1 MLKIITLLLITVIS
15 LFLISCGSDSTSPIV
30 PNPVVNDTI
39 YTLPILEAAVNG
51 GLTGSNFNST
61 SFGNSVTAANVRLE
75 FTIQSNSD
83 SSLGCIASYRDSSN
97 GLPAPPSPL
106 TVNVYSP
113 VDSSYTVNLNL
124 PAQYFYISFNVRMVV
139 TNSQNTLRR
148 YIRFVNVRVI
158 KVS

>member
-1 MLKIITLLLITVIS
+1 MTRILTSLSVLILSFYI
-15 LFLISCGSDSTSPIV
+15 LSCGSDSSSPIV
-30 PNPVVNDTI
+30 PAPVVNDTI

-51 GLTGSNFNST
+51 GSTGSNFNST
-61 SFGNSVTAANVRLE
+61 SFGNSVNASNVRVE
-75 FTIQSNSD
+75 FTIQSNAD
-83 SSLGCIASYRDSSN
+83 SSVGCIASYRDSSN

-113 VDSSYTVNLNL
+113 IDTSYTVNLSL

-139 TNSQNTLRR
+139 TNSMNTLRR